1 MSVHAG
7 RILAEPASSE
17 RRARVQTMEEVVL
30 TAAALV
36 GATSFIAP
44 LTGEAGASMLQ
55 WRPPMISG
63 TLGSKSRE
71 SEPVQSGYTVVATA
85 DPQAT
90 TGETSPGDTLEPM
103 ERSAPMDYQERYLD
117 MLQKSVESLH
127 DDFLSVK
134 DELRQMRTEVKADVT
149 AMRSEMNGQRWASWS
164 LVGVVGALVVATVIG
179 IIQFAAQ
186 MFALLPHK

>member
-1 MSVHAG
+1 
-7 RILAEPASSE
+7 
-17 RRARVQTMEEVVL
+17 
-30 TAAALV
+30 
-36 GATSFIAP
+36 
-44 LTGEAGASMLQ
+44 
-55 WRPPMISG
+55 
-63 TLGSKSRE
+63 
-71 SEPVQSGYTVVATA
+71 
-85 DPQAT
+85 
-90 TGETSPGDTLEPM
+90 
-103 ERSAPMDYQERYLD
+103 MDYQERYLD